1 MTTARAVF
9 VIAVSLALGGC
20 KDILDL
26 KDLEAVD
33 GRDVWKDPALAE
45 AYVNRIY
52 ADNLP
57 GWSTGDANNS
67 DESPG
72 GNAYMY
78 GQLTENSV
86 GYWCIRSSTCLR
98 PPYDRIRTINILLAN
113 IDEGT
118 LDAALTDR
126 LRGEAY
132 FFRAWDYWEMVKR
145 YGGVPLILRP
155 QQTTDDLLVTR
166 DSTSTCMRQI
176 VADLDSAI
184 ALLPTTHASSANN
197 NGRVHK
203 GTALAVKGRVLLY
216 YASPQFNRTND
227 IGRWQTAYDANLAA
241 RDYLGSQGFGLYPDF
256 AGLWFA
262 DMNKEAVFVRRYLY
276 SPSAARV
283 EEHGEEVGAV
293 HRWAAATRPLDVSQG
308 ASGANRPTLEMVNAF
323 PMRDGRP
330 IAGNPAYDTL
340 SFWKNRDPRFYA
352 TIAYNGAVWELNGV
366 VGRRQ
371 WTYVGSESNNPT
383 PSSFYTRKAVN
394 PGDDAFTAFNGHT
407 QWIELRYAEVLMN
420 LAEAANAIGNTQVA
434 YDQIIALRARAGID
448 PGAGLYGLDAGMTG
462 TQMQDAIMHER
473 QIEFAYEA
481 KRHWDLRRN
490 MLFESLLNGT
500 RRHGLK
506 ITLLV
511 PAATWNQVRDTVDLD
526 ATYGQYFTHQVISL
540 DPQFTIAWK
549 PNYYFYA
556 IPPSHLQLNSNLK
569 QTMGWAG
576 GTFDPLP

>member
-1 MTTARAVF
+1 MTTARALF
-9 VIAVSLALGGC
+9 VLAVSLALGGC

-33 GRDVWKDPALAE
+33 GRDVWKDPALAQ

-57 GWSTGDANNS
+57 QFAGGDAIDWSAADANNS

-72 GNAYMY
+72 GNAFMY

-86 GYWCIRSSTCLR
+86 NYWPYAPIRR
-98 PPYDRIRTINILLAN
+98 INILLTQ
-113 IDEGT
+113 IDQGT
-118 LDAALTDR
+118 IDTLITKR
-126 LRGEAY
+126 LKGEAY
-132 FFRAWDYWEMVKR
+132 FFRAWRYWEMVKR
-145 YGGVPLILRP
+145 YGGVPLILTP
-155 QQTTDDLLVTR
+155 QAPTDSLLVAR
-166 DSTSTCMRQI
+166 DSTSKVVRQ
-176 VADLDSAI
+176 VVSDLDSAV
-184 ALLPTTHASSANN
+184 ALLPATQATSADN
-197 NGRVHK
+197 NGRLHK
-203 GTALAVKGRVLLY
+203 GAAMALKGRVLLY

-227 IGRWQTAYDANLAA
+227 IGRWQNAYDANLVA
-241 RDYLGSQGFGLYPDF
+241 RDYLASHGFGLYPDF
-256 AGLWFA
+256 AGLWFV
-262 DMNKEAVFVRRYLY
+262 DMNKEAIFVRRYSY
-276 SPSAARV
+276 PVST
-283 EEHGEEVGAV
+283 

-308 ASGANRPTLEMVNAF
+308 ATGANRPTLELVNAF
-323 PMRDGRP
+323 PMWDGRP

-352 TIAYNGAVWELNGV
+352 TIAYNGAVWELNGQ

-383 PSSFYTRKAVN
+383 PSGLYARKAVN
-394 PGDDAFTAFNGHT
+394 PEDDAFEAFNGQT
-407 QWIELRYAEVLMN
+407 QWIEMRYAEVLMN
-420 LAEAANAIGNTQVA
+420 VAEAANAIGNTQVA
-434 YDQIIALRARAGID
+434 YDQIIALRVRARID

-462 TQMQDAIMHER
+462 AQMQNAIMLER

-526 ATYGQYFTHQVISL
+526 ATYGQYFAHQVISL

-549 PNYYFYA
+549 SNYYFYA
-556 IPPSHLQLNSNLK
+556 IPSSHLQLNSNLK
-569 QTMGWAG
+569 QTIGWAG

>member
-9 VIAVSLALGGC
+9 VIALSLALGGC

-33 GRDVWKDPALAE
+33 GRDVWNDPALAQ
-45 AYVNRIY
+45 AYVNRMY

-72 GNAYMY
+72 GNAFMY
-78 GQLTENSV
+78 GQLTINSV
-86 GYWCIRSSTCLR
+86 DYWPYGPIRR
-98 PPYDRIRTINILLAN
+98 INILLTQ
-113 IDEGT
+113 IDQGT
-118 LDAALTDR
+118 LDTALVRR
-126 LRGEAY
+126 LKGEAF
-132 FFRAWDYWEMVKR
+132 FFRAWRYWEMVKR

-155 QQTTDDLLVTR
+155 QELTDDLLVPR
-166 DSTSTCMRQI
+166 DSTSKVMRQI
-176 VADLDSAI
+176 GADLDSAI
-184 ALLPTTHASSANN
+184 ALLPATPAASTSN

-203 GTALAVKGRVLLY
+203 GTALALKGRVLLY
-216 YASPQFNRTND
+216 YASPQFNRTGD
-227 IGRWQTAYDANLAA
+227 LTRWQNAYDANLAA
-241 RDYLGSQGFGLYPDF
+241 RDYLVTQGFGLYPDF
-256 AGLWFA
+256 AGLWFV
-262 DMNKEAVFVRRYLY
+262 DMNREAIFVRRYSY
-276 SPSAARV
+276 PIS
-283 EEHGEEVGAV
+283 V
-293 HRWAAATRPLDVSQG
+293 HNWAAATRPLDVSQG
-308 ASGANRPTLEMVNAF
+308 ATGANRPTLEMVNAF

-340 SFWKNRDPRFYA
+340 AFWKNRDPRFYA

-366 VGRRQ
+366 ADRRQ

-383 PSSFYTRKAVN
+383 PSGFYTRKAVN
-394 PGDDAFTAFNGHT
+394 PLDNAFQAFNGQT

-448 PGAGLYGLDAGMTG
+448 PGAGLYGLDAGMNQ
-462 TQMQDAIMHER
+462 TQMQHAIMLER

-511 PAATWNQVRDTVDLD
+511 PVATWNAVRDTVDLD
-526 ATYGQYFTHQVISL
+526 ASYARYFSQQVITL
-540 DPQFTIAWK
+540 DTQFPISWQ

-556 IPPSHLQLNSNLK
+556 IPQSHIDLNGNLQ
-569 QTMGWAG
+569 QTLGWG
-576 GTFDPLP
+576 NGTFDPLP

>member
-9 VIAVSLALGGC
+9 VLALSVALGGC
-20 KDILDL
+20 KGILDL

-33 GRDVWKDPALAE
+33 GRDVWNDPALAQ

-57 GWSTGDANNS
+57 QFAGGDASDWSAAEANNS

-72 GNAYMY
+72 GNAFMY

-86 GYWCIRSSTCLR
+86 NYWPYGPIRR
-98 PPYDRIRTINILLAN
+98 INILLTQ
-113 IDEGT
+113 IDQGT
-118 LDAALTDR
+118 IDTLITKR
-126 LRGEAY
+126 LKGEAY
-132 FFRAWDYWEMVKR
+132 FFRAWRYWEMVKR
-145 YGGVPLILRP
+145 YGGVPLILTP
-155 QQTTDDLLVTR
+155 QAATDSLLVAR
-166 DSTSTCMRQI
+166 DSTSKVVRQ
-176 VADLDSAI
+176 VVSDLDSAV
-184 ALLPTTHASSANN
+184 ALLPATLATSADN
-197 NGRVHK
+197 NGRLHK
-203 GTALAVKGRVLLY
+203 GAAMALKGRVLLY

-227 IGRWQTAYDANLAA
+227 IGRWQNAYDANLAA
-241 RDYLGSQGFGLYPDF
+241 RDYLASHGFGLYPDF
-256 AGLWFA
+256 AGLWFV
-262 DMNKEAVFVRRYLY
+262 DMNKEAIFVRRYSY
-276 SPSAARV
+276 PAST
-283 EEHGEEVGAV
+283 

-308 ASGANRPTLEMVNAF
+308 ATGANRPTLEMVNAF

-352 TIAYNGAVWELNGV
+352 TIAYNGAVWELNAE

-383 PSSFYTRKAVN
+383 PSGFYTRKAVN
-394 PGDDAFTAFNGHT
+394 PEDDAFRAFNGHT
-407 QWIELRYAEVLMN
+407 QWIEMRYAEVLMN

-490 MLFESLLNGT
+490 MLFEPLLNGT

-526 ATYGQYFTHQVISL
+526 ATYGQYFAHQVISL

-549 PNYYFYA
+549 SNYYFYA

-569 QTMGWAG
+569 QTIGWAG
-576 GTFDPLP
+576 GTFDPLQ